1 MLVVICQFDLKQDKD
16 EKWSPQSHQLSVWG
30 LIYKN
35 VYCVQSFFAGE
46 RRLLEPLFSWISVIQ
61 PLLDTA

>member
-1 MLVVICQFDLKQDKD
+1 MLVVICQFDLKQDKY
-16 EKWSPQSHQLSVWG
+16 EKLSPQSRQLSVWG

-35 VYCVQSFFAGE
+35 VYCAQSFFAGD
-46 RRLLEPLFSWISVIQ
+46 RGLLEPLFSWISVIR